1 MSQLSRG
8 IFAAIAV
15 SLTCGAVQFASGRDL
30 TRGPQD
36 SVSAPETAATININR
51 AAKADRSAPVAAS
64 AAPTQTISLRLDA
77 LADTSILVRVPAAQ
91 EAGKEARNG
100 SSPPSSPAP
109 AGTKSGDRKMAVA
122 CEPVV
127 SVLTEVA
134 KLLQPGRCVT

>member
-30 TRGPQD
+30 TLGPRD
-36 SVSAPETAATININR
+36 SVSAPETAINININR
-51 AAKADRSAPVAAS
+51 ATKTDRAARVAAS

-77 LADTSILVRVPAAQ
+77 LADTSILVRVPAAR

-100 SSPPSSPAP
+100 SSAPSSPAP

>member
-15 SLTCGAVQFASGRDL
+15 SLTCGAVQFASGRDF

-36 SVSAPETAATININR
+36 TVSASEAAININR
-51 AAKADRSAPVAAS
+51 AAKADRAARVAAS
-64 AAPTQTISLRLDA
+64 AVPTRTISLRLDA
-77 LADTSILVRVPAAQ
+77 LSDTSVLVRLPAAKQ
-91 EAGKEARNG
+91 AGQEARNG
-100 SSPPSSPAP
+100 PPAPPAP
-109 AGTKSGDRKMAVA
+109 AVTKSGDRKMTVA